1 MTRMIERWFPC
12 AEVSAAAAGGWG
24 SGNLERKLFTWFA
37 ARPSAQ
43 ARAAM
48 ICSLLPWPT
57 DESEQEKLQDLV
69 RRAMTGREAA
79 WSEVREEIVRSNQ
92 PPVRMLDPFSGRGMI
107 PLEAARLGIESA
119 AIDYS
124 PVAVL
129 ASSLL
134 IEHPFEDW
142 SNEPRLPF
150 SESDS
155 LAFETDRLAQDVDAL
170 LAEIGRR
177 QRLKMQELYPT
188 GADGSQPWGYLWAV
202 TLPCQECG
210 RRFPLIGKNLLREP
224 AKRRVKGSKS
234 TFGDPGQAFYVE
246 SSDDKD
252 SFHVVVHDGPPSSS
266 PTLVNA
272 IGVDGKKIPG
282 KSAICVFCGHVHPL
296 KVHRRMTNDGLGR
309 DSLLLVA
316 DHDPIVGKRF
326 RIPTEFEL
334 NAVKAAKNKLEN
346 EGAFSP
352 FLPAIPGELIG
363 PGNNNIIGP
372 SIYGARTFGDFMCD
386 RQTLYYVRLCKSI
399 DGIGKELADAGIS
412 NRYVKALTG
421 YAAANMVRMLRYST
435 RGAWLHTA
443 GTPRIAGIFLN
454 EGSLSFSYDFFESG
468 IGDGPGT
475 WDGVRGSSVGTLR
488 DLLPS
493 HLGNPANVSR
503 GTATELP
510 YDSNEYSAVV
520 TDPPYDEMI
529 AYGDSSDI
537 FYVWLRRALVNSW
550 PELSISSEAGGAQE
564 KALEIIVK
572 RSRGLSKGDY
582 VEHRTREHYDRL
594 MSKSFSEMRRVVR
607 DDGVV
612 TIVFGH
618 GDPVVWQRL
627 LTSIESAGLIMTGS
641 WPANTESGG
650 RQGKANIETTLTMAC
665 RPAPADRRPGRKGAV
680 EAEIQAE
687 IKRRY
692 PDWERW
698 GLAPADMLM
707 AAAGPAMEVVG
718 RYSEV
723 LDATGEAVG
732 IHTFLPLARSAVQ
745 AAMAVEVD
753 HHPLETFDARTRFAL
768 WWVRLYGRQA
778 QAKSELR
785 WQALASSL
793 DIDYIRD
800 LVPEADKGVR
810 FATARS
816 FTSSRVTDESA
827 VIDVALALAA
837 ASEDGIASMGEVLAN
852 SGRSADDAYLW
863 AAVKFLADRLPDS
876 DPDAVAFTRVLRTR
890 AGIANAADA
899 VVIESEVKV
908 RKQKIDDDQLRLL

>member
-12 AEVSAAAAGGWG
+12 AEVSAASTSGWG
-24 SGNLERKLFTWFA
+24 SGNSERKLFTWFA

-43 ARAAM
+43 ARAAV
-48 ICSLLPWPT
+48 ICSLLPWPA
-57 DESEQEKLQDLV
+57 DESEQERLQGLV
-69 RRAMTGREAA
+69 RKAMISRDSA
-79 WSEVREEIVRSNQ
+79 WSEVRDEILRTNQ
-92 PPVRMLDPFSGRGMI
+92 LPVKVLDPFSGRGMI
-107 PLEAARLGIESA
+107 PLESARLGIDSD

-134 IEHPFEDW
+134 TDH
-142 SNEPRLPF
+142 PF
-150 SESDS
+150 SEWSDEPPLPFGKS
-155 LAFETDRLAQDVDAL
+155 DQLDFSADRLSQDVEKVL
-170 LAEIGRR
+170 EEIGQR
-177 QRLKMQELYPT
+177 QREKMQEFYPRDKN
-188 GADGSQPWGYLWAV
+188 GIYPWGYLWAV

-210 RRFPLIGKNLLREP
+210 RRFPLIGKNLLRE
-224 AKRRVKGSKS
+224 ASKRRVKGSKE
-234 TFGDPGQAFYVE
+234 TIDDLGQSFYVRA
-246 SSDDKD
+246 SKDRD
-252 SFHVVVHDGPPSSS
+252 SFEVVIENEPPTH
-266 PTLVNA
+266 PTTLINTVGA
-272 IGVDGKKIPG
+272 DGKKIPG
-282 KSAICVFCGHVHPL
+282 KSAICVFCTHVHPL
-296 KVHRRMTNDGLGR
+296 NVHRRMTNNGLGV
-309 DSLLLVA
+309 DTLLLVA

-326 RIPTEFEL
+326 RLPTPLEQESAEL
-334 NAVKAAKNKLEN
+334 ASRELQSE
-346 EGAFSP
+346 SP
-352 FLPAIPGELIG
+352 FTPFMPAVPDELIG

-386 RQTLYYVRLCKSI
+386 RQTLYYIRLCRTI
-399 DGIGKELADAGIS
+399 NEIGTELSSAGIS
-412 NRYVKALTG
+412 DSYARALTG

-435 RGAWLHTA
+435 RGAWLHTS

-454 EGSLSFSYDFFESG
+454 EGSLSFSYDFFEAG

-488 DLLPS
+488 DLMPT
-493 HLGNPANVSR
+493 HPGQAVKVSR
-503 GTATELP
+503 GTATNLP
-510 YDSNEYSAVV
+510 FGSTSYAAVV

-537 FYVWLRRALVNSW
+537 FYVWLRRALSTTW
-550 PELSISSEAGGAQE
+550 PELSVSSEPGGAQE

-572 RSRGLSKGDY
+572 RSRGLSKSDY

-594 MSKSFSEMRRVVR
+594 MSQSFSEMRRVVR

-618 GDPVVWQRL
+618 GDPIVWQRL
-627 LTSIESAGLIMTGS
+627 LSSIDDAGLIMTGS

-650 RQGKANIETTLTMAC
+650 RQGKANIETTLTMSC
-665 RPAPADRRPGRKGAV
+665 RPAPEGRRPGRKGAV
-680 EAEIQAE
+680 ESEIKTE

-707 AAAGPAMEVVG
+707 ASAGPAMEVVG

-723 LDATGEAVG
+723 LDATGERVD

-745 AAMAVEVD
+745 EAMAVEVD

-768 WWVRLYGRQA
+768 WWVRLYGRQV

-793 DIDYIRD
+793 DIADVRD
-800 LVPEADKGVR
+800 LVPDSGKGVR
-810 FATARS
+810 FTYARTFQPRITA
-816 FTSSRVTDESA
+816 ESA
-827 VIDVALALAA
+827 VVDVVMALAA
-837 ASEDGIASMGEVLAN
+837 ASDEGIARMGEVLAQ
-852 SGRSADDAYLW
+852 SGRNADDAYLW
-863 AAVKFLADRLPDS
+863 AAVKFFADRLPSS
-876 DPDAVAFTRVLRTR
+876 DPDAIAFTRVLRTR
-890 AGIANAADA
+890 EGIATAADA
-899 VVIESEVKV
+899 VVFEAETKS
-908 RKQKIDDDQLRLL
+908 RTQQIDENQLRLL